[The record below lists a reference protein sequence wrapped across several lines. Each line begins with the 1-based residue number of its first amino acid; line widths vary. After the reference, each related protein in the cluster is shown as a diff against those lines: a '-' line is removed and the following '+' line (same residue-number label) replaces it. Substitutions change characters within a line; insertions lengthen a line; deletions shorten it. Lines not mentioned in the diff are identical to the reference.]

1 MQRFFVLYI
10 MKAID
15 VVNMVWMQTVSVAC
29 LGLAVTIFSTGVF
42 TRVMLLVFWSF
53 GYLEIC
59 VS

>member
-1 MQRFFVLYI
+1 MQRFVLYI